1 MYSKSYK
8 TLTKEIKD
16 DTNKWKDT
24 LCSWIRT
31 DIVKLTLL
39 PKTVYRFNTI
49 PIKMPMESFTELEL
63 FLWRHRR
70 TRIANTL
77 LKQKNKVK
85 NWHHSTLR
93 LMKKQQESRQC
104 EVDKR
109 TDKKFSGME
118 HRVQK

>member
-8 TLTKEIKD
+8 TLTKEIND

-24 LCSWIRT
+24 LCSWIRRT

-63 FLWRHRR
+63 FVWRHRR
-70 TRIANTL
+70 TRIAKTIL
-77 LKQKNKVK
+77 RKKNKSEGIMFPDFKLSYKTTVIK
-85 NWHHSTLR
+85 TI
-93 LMKKQQESRQC
+93 
-104 EVDKR
+104 
-109 TDKKFSGME
+109 
-118 HRVQK
+118 